1 MCWLRS
7 FRASD
12 EEHRLSKS
20 FRDAEHLPQN
30 RFGGQPGDPGELP
43 RQRRGITPQLHGRYP
58 DFDVTAHAAHWDE
71 ATRSVVTQRVGSP
84 PAYRFFTG
92 GEIASLRAFCDTVLA
107 QDAEPR
113 VPVLRYIDERLAEG
127 RFDGFQYVDMP
138 SDEETW
144 RLVARGLDEAADACG
159 RESFEECDFQQRLGL
174 CEAFAAGELSGDV
187 WKELPVKRAWKVTMR
202 YVLSAFYAHPWAWN
216 EIGFAGPA
224 YPQGYSRLGPGQRES
239 WEGTEAFERDPVR
252 DTGEQGP
259 R

>member
-1 MCWLRS
+1 L
-7 FRASD
+7 FRVSG
-12 EEHRLSKS
+12 EERRLSKS

-30 RFGGQPGDPGELP
+30 RSGGQPSDPGELP
-43 RQRRGITPQLHGRYP
+43 RQRRGMTPQLHGRYP
-58 DFDVTAHAAHWDE
+58 DFDVMAHAGHWDE
-71 ATRSVVTQRVGSP
+71 VTRRVITQRVASP
-84 PAYRFFTG
+84 PAYRFFTE

-113 VPVLRYIDERLAEG
+113 VPVLRYIDERMAEG

-138 SDEETW
+138 SDEQTW
-144 RLVARGLDEAADACG
+144 RLVARGLDEAANAGG
-159 RESFEECDFQQRLGL
+159 RESFEACDSVQRLEL
-174 CEAFAAGELSGDV
+174 CEAFAKGELSGGA
-187 WKELPVKRAWKVTMR
+187 WAELSVKRAWKVVMR
-202 YVLSAFYAHPWAWN
+202 YLLSAFYAHPWAWN

-239 WEGTEAFERDPVR
+239 WEGVEAFEQDPVR